1 MFFEHSPHKLLDILI
16 MANKIIGIDVL
27 AEIKVSENRYKN
39 AVMKE
44 TLLQFFCAIKK
55 YIYSKIGKRKVF
67 QRSDAIVI

>member
-55 YIYSKIGKRKVF
+55 YIFENR
-67 QRSDAIVI
+67 

>member
-16 MANKIIGIDVL
+16 MAHKIIGIDVL

-44 TLLQFFCAIKK
+44 TLLQFFCAIRN
-55 YIYSKIGKRKVF
+55 IYSKIGKRKVF